1 MAVHL
6 WLRSE
11 PKMSEHRTALT
22 PAKCKELVSAG
33 FQITVENSKDRI
45 FKDEEYARINGVSM
59 APEGSW
65 VYAPKD
71 TFILGIKELA
81 ESDSSIPQTH
91 IYFAHAYKNQAG
103 WVDLL
108 NRFIKGGG
116 KILDVEYMTDDSNRR
131 LVATFPHLAGF
142 SGMAV
147 GLKAWCLQQLR
158 HVSTYSCFLSSFPH
172 SSMPSLEPYDNEKV
186 LVNDVKMMLQNVSK
200 AKGLPDCHPR
210 IVVIG
215 ALGRCG
221 KGALD
226 MAYKAGIPSTHIAK
240 WDINETKT
248 GGPFEEIL
256 QYDIFVN
263 NIKLTKLQLILRRVY
278 IHVLD
283 QKIALQ
289 KIPPF
294 LTRKVLD
301 TDQRNLSVVVD
312 VSCDVSNPNNPL
324 PFLDS
329 ITTFQNPS
337 RRLQLSNCTKPL
349 DLVAIDNLPSLLPRE
364 STVLFADSITPYL
377 LKLPEVVDSHPV
389 WVRAKEKFEEKV
401 AEVLKR
407 NVKKQVDL

>member
-11 PKMSEHRTALT
+11 PKISEHRTALT

-147 GLKAWCLQQLR
+147 GLKAWCLQQL
-158 HVSTYSCFLSSFPH
+158 SPH

-186 LVNDVKMMLQNVSK
+186 LVNDVKMMLQNVAK

-226 MAYKAGIPSTHIAK
+226 MAYKVGIPSTHIAK
-240 WDINETKT
+240 WDINETKA

-263 NIKLTKLQLILRRVY
+263 NIKLTK
-278 IHVLD
+278 
-283 QKIALQ
+283 

-377 LKLPEVVDSHPV
+377 LKLPEVDSHPV

-407 NVKKQVDL
+407 NVKKHVDL

>member
-33 FQITVENSKDRI
+33 TLLCNDAYALLNMAPWFQITVENSKDRI

-91 IYFAHAYKNQAG
+91 IYFAHAYKVSIQFLLSKSCIYLRIISIYSVNQDG

-158 HVSTYSCFLSSFPH
+158 HVSTYSYFLSPP
-172 SSMPSLEPYDNEKV
+172 SMPSLEPYDNEKV
-186 LVNDVKMMLQNVSK
+186 LVNDVKMMLQNVAK

-226 MAYKAGIPSTHIAK
+226 MAYKVGIPSTHIAK
-240 WDINETKT
+240 WDINETKA
-248 GGPFEEIL
+248 GGPFEEIV

-263 NIKLTKLQLILRRVY
+263 NIKLTK
-278 IHVLD
+278 
-283 QKIALQ
+283 

-377 LKLPEVVDSHPV
+377 LKLPEVVI
-389 WVRAKEKFEEKV
+389 
-401 AEVLKR
+401 
-407 NVKKQVDL
+407 